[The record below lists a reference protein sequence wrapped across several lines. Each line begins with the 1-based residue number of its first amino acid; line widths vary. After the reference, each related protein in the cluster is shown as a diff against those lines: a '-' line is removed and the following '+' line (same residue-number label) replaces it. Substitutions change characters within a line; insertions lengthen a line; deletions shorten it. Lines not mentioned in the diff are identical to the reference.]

1 MTANKTLLDAARSA
15 TAANKM
21 ARSLT
26 TADLEL
32 AIKNLQAAAA
42 KIKKAE
48 VAKAARRRLS
58 NIRKLEAIIANMGLT
73 AADVRSIGRTG
84 AAKLSKR
91 SAATTTK
98 RKVSSKKGPKKG
110 TKVAPKYRLK
120 LGKDIH
126 EWTGRGRMPLAF
138 KDHIESG
145 GSLENCL
152 IKKKAIDR

>member
-42 KIKKAE
+42 KIKKA

-58 NIRKLEAIIANMGLT
+58 NIRKLEAIIANIGLT
-73 AADVRSIGRTG
+73 AADVRSMGHWR
-84 AAKLSKR
+84 R
-91 SAATTTK
+91 
-98 RKVSSKKGPKKG
+98 
-110 TKVAPKYRLK
+110 
-120 LGKDIH
+120 
-126 EWTGRGRMPLAF
+126 
-138 KDHIESG
+138 
-145 GSLENCL
+145 
-152 IKKKAIDR
+152 